1 MNEEDIISFT
11 ENYKKKITEMNK
23 IFGELESICGH
34 AAKMQSSLDAEL
46 SNVYHLIEGV
56 EIKHVSES
64 HKLFMHLKDV
74 LNRRRMVKETA
85 ILSALLKPA
94 IAEAKSKT
102 ASIIDGCRN
111 KNKVVLN
118 EIKEITSA
126 KEVIKIL
133 KIGEK

>member
-23 IFGELESICGH
+23 IFGELESLCGH
-34 AAKMQSSLDAEL
+34 AAKMQSSFDAEL

-94 IAEAKSKT
+94 IAEAKSKQHQ
-102 ASIIDGCRN
+102 
-111 KNKVVLN
+111 
-118 EIKEITSA
+118 
-126 KEVIKIL
+126 
-133 KIGEK
+133 

>member
-1 MNEEDIISFT
+1 MSEEDIISFT

-23 IFGELESICGH
+23 IFGELESLCGY
-34 AAKMQSSLDAEL
+34 AAKMQSNFDAEVA
-46 SNVYHLIEGV
+46 NVYHLIEGV

-85 ILSALLKPA
+85 ILSALLKPV
-94 IAEAKSKT
+94 IAESKSKT

-111 KNKVVLN
+111 KNKAVLN
-118 EIKEITSA
+118 ELKEVTNA
-126 KEVIKIL
+126 KEVMKIL
-133 KIGEK
+133 KIDEK